1 MIKENLYIVEFD
13 EVIPA
18 QLSDYDPIHIPKV
31 VLFNNKVISEEE
43 VNKLIEEGQF
53 IYEHDE
59 RIVVMSKRQYTN
71 LCKE

>member
-1 MIKENLYIVEFD
+1 MIKENLLIVEFD

-18 QLSDYDPIHIPKV
+18 QFSDYSPIHLPKV
-31 VLFNNKVISEEE
+31 ALFNNKVISDEE
-43 VNKLIEEGQF
+43 VNKLLDEGQF

-59 RIVVMSKRQYTN
+59 RIVVMYKRQYDN